1 MFEYLL
7 GKIIVYGIDKLVSST
22 SNKTDDKI
30 LEVAKKAT
38 VYLAPLAN
46 NGISDSIAKEI
57 SNQVIRKVQG

>member
-7 GKIIVYGIDKLVSST
+7 GKVIIYGIDKLVSST

-30 LEVAKKAT
+30 LEVVKKGT

-46 NGISDSIAKEI
+46 NGITDLIAKEV